1 MEMLN
6 KEEQKK
12 LDAIINYVKESNDY
26 KNLMIYKD
34 KISKNDSLKKLIN
47 EVKKYEQK
55 YIKLGKN
62 KELKD
67 KLDLRIKE
75 LESYND
81 YVMYNYYLERVNSYL
96 DLIKNKINNYFDDLF
111 NVELF

>member
-47 EVKKYEQK
+47 EVKKYEQE
-55 YIKLGKN
+55 YIKSGKN

-67 KLDLRIKE
+67 KLDLKIKE